1 MVLKLRF
8 FDLIMLFAF
17 ENDVKM
23 YGTQT
28 EKRRYLVAFRFEND
42 VKMYG
47 TQTVVPI
54 PTAEE
59 AFEND
64 VKMYGT
70 QTFSRRGQR
79 SEKV

>member
-1 MVLKLRF
+1 MVLKLTGVS
-8 FDLIMLFAF
+8 FDGAHSF

-28 EKRRYLVAFRFEND
+28 PCHRIHDGEWFEND

-47 TQTVVPI
+47 TQTASSIYNVQSL
-54 PTAEE
+54 
-59 AFEND
+59 FEND

-70 QTFSRRGQR
+70 QTGGT
-79 SEKV
+79 EA

>member
-8 FDLIMLFAF
+8 FDLIMLFA
-17 ENDVKM
+17 
-23 YGTQT
+23 
-28 EKRRYLVAFRFEND
+28 FEND

-79 SEKV
+79 SGKV

>member
-1 MVLKLRF
+1 
-8 FDLIMLFAF
+8 
-17 ENDVKM
+17 M

-79 SEKV
+79 SGKV